1 MKKKKGLLITG
12 AVFAAV
18 ILIGLCVTVVMTARD
33 VKCISAMLETGSISY
48 SNSNAAQVVYEGDD
62 EGQMPPSILTDY
74 SLEFEGEDTI
84 SLKTR
89 TIKCRASVTPA
100 EFRQGT
106 KARLKV
112 VKTGKTYKLSQKDG
126 SFEGAIRVPLT
137 EAADVQVILEDDKTV
152 RTENIYPQDAYIRT
166 DLFWSAEW
174 DQPQSRM
181 GKDSVS
187 LEWDIV
193 QCSRDGDSSENAGIS
208 QIQVIGLTDGQKVYQ
223 KTIKGELRD
232 TENEISWIFPWKG
245 KVPLQGDKP
254 VKLYA
259 VAKAKGGLFYRYQ
272 IGQLQAGSDDF
283 WGESYH
289 YLEILAPDGSLL
301 ETIDTSE
308 ESEE

>member
-1 MKKKKGLLITG
+1 
-12 AVFAAV
+12 
-18 ILIGLCVTVVMTARD
+18 
-33 VKCISAMLETGSISY
+33 MLETGSISY
-48 SNSNAAQVVYEGDD
+48 SNSNAAHVVYEGDD